1 MSWIREVTPEL
12 AEGRLKDIYAE
23 LRAKRGRIANILQVH
38 SLRPEALAAHLTLY
52 MDLLFAPGDL
62 SRKQREMIAVVVSR
76 ANNCD
81 YCIAHHAE
89 ALSKYMRDPQ
99 LLLQFTADYRS
110 CNLPAADL
118 ALMDYAVEL
127 TLAPGA
133 TRRDGLDRL
142 RQLGFSDE
150 QILLANLITA
160 YFNFVNRIALGLGVE
175 ATPEEI
181 SGYRV

>member
-1 MSWIREVTPEL
+1 MSWIREVAPEL
-12 AEGRLKDIYAE
+12 AEGRLKEIYTE
-23 LRAKRGRIANILQVH
+23 LQARRGKIANILQVH
-38 SLRPEALAAHLTLY
+38 SLRPGALAAHLTLY
-52 MDLLFAPGDL
+52 MDLLFAPGEL

-76 ANNCD
+76 ANDCE

-99 LLLQFTADYRS
+99 LLRQFSTDHRN
-110 CNLPAADL
+110 CNLPASEL

-133 TRRDGLDRL
+133 SSRGWVERL
-142 RQLGFSDE
+142 RQLGYSDE

-181 SGYRV
+181 AGYRV